1 MPELI
6 LVTGGVKSGK
16 SRLAMTCLTQ
26 LTASP
31 TLVATARR
39 TDAEMSARIDR
50 HIADR
55 DDRWQAIEAP
65 LHLADTLANTP
76 APVLV
81 DCVGVWL
88 TNVLVEA
95 PDQASAFIDEF
106 LQALD
111 NRSTATVLVSNE
123 SSLGVIGADALTRRC
138 IDELGL
144 LNQTLARRASHVVM
158 SVVGLPQW
166 LKGSPLV

>member
-16 SRLAMTCLTQ
+16 SRLAMNCLTR
-26 LTASP
+26 LTTTP
-31 TLVATARR
+31 TLIATARR

-55 DDRWQAIEAP
+55 DDHWHTLEAP
-65 LHLADTLANTP
+65 LQLPEALANTP

-81 DCVGVWL
+81 DCMGVWL
-88 TNVLVEA
+88 TNVLVEV
-95 PDQASAFIDEF
+95 PDQTHSFIDQ
-106 LQALD
+106 LLHALD
-111 NRSTATVLVSNE
+111 NRTYATVLVSNE

-144 LNQTLARRASHVVM
+144 LNQALARRASHVVM

-166 LKGSPLV
+166 LKGSPLI